1 MRVPSSNDASSFRRL
16 QRQHLTLDRSTAPEN
31 VSVAV
36 RRRRLRPLPRESTG
50 ACSTSTANRTDH
62 RPPLDCSLDQH
73 RVQIKSSL
81 NTCYV
86 ITDTPAYMSCR
97 SFRNKSKQEAQLS
110 QRDRAMLHV
119 IKYFTKSLK
128 VIENDTVRKLATV
141 FLHSVVKFLR
151 YNVIMVENRDFS
163 YPLAFDAPVRGFP
176 LENCRNV

>member
-1 MRVPSSNDASSFRRL
+1 
-16 QRQHLTLDRSTAPEN
+16 
-31 VSVAV
+31 
-36 RRRRLRPLPRESTG
+36 
-50 ACSTSTANRTDH
+50 
-62 RPPLDCSLDQH
+62 
-73 RVQIKSSL
+73 
-81 NTCYV
+81 
-86 ITDTPAYMSCR
+86 
-97 SFRNKSKQEAQLS
+97 
-110 QRDRAMLHV
+110 MLHV